1 MEDGL
6 RDKLFFRR
14 IPPGTDLFSLN
25 IQRGRD
31 QGVPGYNKWRELCGL
46 RKFKSFKEFG
56 KYKDLLGYNYK

>member
-1 MEDGL
+1 MEDAP
-6 RDKLFFRR
+6 RDKLFFKT
-14 IPPGTDLFSLN
+14 IPPGTDLFSIN

-56 KYKDLLGYNYK
+56 NYKDVLEFNYK